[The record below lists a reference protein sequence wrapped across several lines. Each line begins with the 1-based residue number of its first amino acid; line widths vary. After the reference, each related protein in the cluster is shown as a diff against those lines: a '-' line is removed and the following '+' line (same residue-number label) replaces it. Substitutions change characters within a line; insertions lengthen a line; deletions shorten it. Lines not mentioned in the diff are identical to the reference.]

1 MKIKFKKVKIHHFLS
16 MNDAE
21 INLEN
26 AGYTL
31 VSGVNKKPENAAKSN
46 GSGKSSCWSAIC
58 YALTG
63 ETIQGLKTG
72 LANNITNDG
81 CYVEL
86 TFSIDDNEYV
96 ILRSKDDKIYKT
108 NLKIYINGEDKSG
121 KGIRESQTLLNQ
133 FLPDLTS
140 SLVGSVIILGQGL
153 PHKFTDNTPSGRKET
168 LEKLSKSDFMIQ
180 DIKDRVTKRID
191 DIDKKL
197 RDLEDKKLI
206 SETELRTK
214 KNQLTNV
221 QDKLNNLKDVNEIK
235 ESLQK
240 YKDTYFG
247 LMQFIFKLNEQK
259 EDINKLLEEANDSL
273 NPIYDEFNS
282 ISAEMS
288 EKRNAYVNNYTAKLQ
303 EVIEKIASLK
313 AELLSMQKTYDELSN
328 ITDICPTCGQKLI
341 DVKKPDTSEITA
353 KIKDLKVMIEDEES
367 KKITLEENNKLDEE
381 RYKNASNEC
390 RNDYESKTAVLR
402 ISISEYKNNIIKI
415 DDNICR
421 ANETSRDVEIKI
433 KECEQTITYYLENK
447 NQLEEEVKKCEQE
460 IAELTK
466 KIENIEKDIDTIN
479 THKDVINKINTL
491 VKRDFRGF
499 LLTNVI
505 DFINMKSKE
514 YCKYIFDKSEVEIK
528 LDGNDI
534 TIEYD
539 NIPYENLSGGEKQKI
554 DLIIQFAIRDMLCQF
569 LDFNSNLLVLD
580 EIFDNL
586 DSIGCSR
593 VLNLISEK
601 LSDIESIFIITHH
614 QEDLAIPYDYELI
627 VTKNENGLSEAIQ
640 K

>member
-1 MKIKFKKVKIHHFLS
+1 

-86 TFSIDDNEYV
+86 TFSIDNNEYV

-180 DIKDRVTKRID
+180 DIKDRVMKRID

-259 EDINKLLEEANDSL
+259 EDIN
-273 NPIYDEFNS
+273 
-282 ISAEMS
+282 
-288 EKRNAYVNNYTAKLQ
+288 T
-303 EVIEKIASLK
+303 
-313 AELLSMQKTYDELSN
+313 
-328 ITDICPTCGQKLI
+328 
-341 DVKKPDTSEITA
+341 
-353 KIKDLKVMIEDEES
+353 
-367 KKITLEENNKLDEE
+367 
-381 RYKNASNEC
+381 
-390 RNDYESKTAVLR
+390 
-402 ISISEYKNNIIKI
+402 
-415 DDNICR
+415 
-421 ANETSRDVEIKI
+421 
-433 KECEQTITYYLENK
+433 
-447 NQLEEEVKKCEQE
+447 
-460 IAELTK
+460 
-466 KIENIEKDIDTIN
+466 
-479 THKDVINKINTL
+479 
-491 VKRDFRGF
+491 
-499 LLTNVI
+499 
-505 DFINMKSKE
+505 
-514 YCKYIFDKSEVEIK
+514 
-528 LDGNDI
+528 
-534 TIEYD
+534 
-539 NIPYENLSGGEKQKI
+539 
-554 DLIIQFAIRDMLCQF
+554 
-569 LDFNSNLLVLD
+569 
-580 EIFDNL
+580 
-586 DSIGCSR
+586 
-593 VLNLISEK
+593 
-601 LSDIESIFIITHH
+601 
-614 QEDLAIPYDYELI
+614 
-627 VTKNENGLSEAIQ
+627 
-640 K
+640 